1 MSVERVL
8 VGGGGR
14 GREGTLLHSTDCAGY
29 KGLKYI
35 WSNGPTDHKP
45 ETSQSVELIRESE
58 SKIEIEIINKKKSW
72 GLFKEIS
79 YHCVNPMK
87 LMGCFVV
94 LRLPV
99 TDTLMMFSLE
109 F

>member
-1 MSVERVL
+1 M
-8 VGGGGR
+8 
-14 GREGTLLHSTDCAGY
+14 DCSAGY

-58 SKIEIEIINKKKSW
+58 SKIEIEMINKKNQGVSW
-72 GLFKEIS
+72 TFLKEIS

>member
-14 GREGTLLHSTDCAGY
+14 GRDWTDCAGY

-45 ETSQSVELIRESE
+45 VLAQSGQLLRENQPNTE
-58 SKIEIEIINKKKSW
+58 REIINKKPRTTSARMV
-72 GLFKEIS
+72 G
-79 YHCVNPMK
+79 H
-87 LMGCFVV
+87 
-94 LRLPV
+94 
-99 TDTLMMFSLE
+99 D
-109 F
+109 